1 MFGKKVTLDDILKG
15 IDNLSDEDKEKVRAK
30 VADLDKAED
39 EREID
44 KIEEDKAGTDEKAAE
59 KAAEV
64 DEESEE
70 IGKDVDEI
78 EEEEELDEEPASEEE
93 HGENDDLLE
102 EPQEAIPEW
111 GKEILARLSQLEQ
124 ATADKTVEEEA
135 KEVYGLGNGVFQGN
149 EEPEKSKKMTPSDVA
164 KTLSRIK
171 R

>member
-15 IDNLSDEDKEKVRAK
+15 IDNLSEEDKEKVRSK

-44 KIEEDKAGTDEKAAE
+44 KIEEDKAGTDEKAD
-59 KAAEV
+59 EV

-111 GKEILARLSQLEQ
+111 GKAILARLSQLEQ